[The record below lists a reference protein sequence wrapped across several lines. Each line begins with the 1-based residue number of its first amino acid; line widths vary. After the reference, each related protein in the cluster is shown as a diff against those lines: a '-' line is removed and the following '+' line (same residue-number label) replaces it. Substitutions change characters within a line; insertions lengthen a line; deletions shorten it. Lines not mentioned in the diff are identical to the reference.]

1 MKARRP
7 LALLLALTLLALTG
21 CGASGSRDLTQDV
34 TPQKLDFSQEAP
46 KDAGEAA
53 ARLGLGLLSLAE
65 GENPLLSPLS
75 ILYALAMTENGAAG
89 ETLQEM
95 ETLLGRPVEELNAA
109 LGAYLAGK
117 SEGIQ
122 GTLHLANGI
131 WFREREDFTVEPDF
145 LQTNADC
152 YQAGIYAAP
161 FTDATLRDINAFVR
175 EHTNGMIDGILSE
188 FPPDA
193 VMVLVNALAFQAE
206 WRDKY
211 ETEARPHAFTRED
224 GTVTEV
230 PMLFGGEY
238 RYLETENAAGFLK
251 PYQGGRYAFLALL
264 PNEDSSLPELL
275 ASLTP
280 SQLRDLAA
288 NPQNCEVRTGLPKFQ
303 LSYDADL
310 TDLLPQLGMVQA
322 FDPEN
327 ADFSRLG
334 TVEGANLFLGQVLH
348 RAFLAVGEKGTR
360 AGAATSVV
368 VDATSA
374 MPVEEPKTVLLDRP
388 FLYAIWD
395 TEANLPVFLGALT
408 DPAAAQ

>member
-34 TPQKLDFSQEAP
+34 TPRKLDFTQEAP

-89 ETLQEM
+89 ETLAEM

-109 LGAYLAGK
+109 LGAYLADK
-117 SEGIQ
+117 SDSAQ

-131 WFREREDFTVEPDF
+131 WLREGEGFTAEPDF
-145 LQTNADC
+145 LQVNADC

-161 FTDATLRDINAFVR
+161 FTDATLRDINAFVK
-175 EHTNGMIDGILSE
+175 EHTDGMIDGILSE
-188 FPPDA
+188 LPPDA

-206 WRDKY
+206 WQDKY
-211 ETEARPHAFTRED
+211 ETEARPHEFTRED

-238 RYLETENAAGFLK
+238 RYLETENASGFLK
-251 PYQGGRYAFLALL
+251 PYQGGRYAFAALL
-264 PNEDSSLPELL
+264 PSEGVTAAELL

-280 SQLRDLAA
+280 EGLRELIAQPRD
-288 NPQNCEVRTGLPKFQ
+288 CEVRTGLPKFQ
-303 LSYDADL
+303 LSYDAGL
-310 TDLLPQLGMVQA
+310 TSLLPQLGMAQA
-322 FDPEN
+322 FDPEI

-334 TVEGANLFLGQVLH
+334 SAADGNLYIGQVRH
-348 RAFLAVGEKGTR
+348 RTFIAVGEKGTR
-360 AGAATSVV
+360 AGAATSV
-368 VDATSA
+368 AMNETSA
-374 MPVEEPKTVLLDRP
+374 MPVEEPKVVILDRP

-395 TEANLPVFLGALT
+395 LEANLPVFLGTFT

>member
-1 MKARRP
+1 MRSRRV
-7 LALLLALTLLALTG
+7 LALLLAGMMVLLAG
-21 CGASGSRDLTQDV
+21 CGASDSRDLTGDV
-34 TPQKLDFSQEAP
+34 VPREINFSQEAP

-53 ARLGLGLLSLAE
+53 ARLGLGLLSLSE

-89 ETLQEM
+89 ETLAEM

-109 LGAYLAGK
+109 LGAYLADK
-117 SEGIQ
+117 SDSAQ

-131 WFREREDFTVEPDF
+131 WLREGEGFTAEPDF
-145 LQTNADC
+145 LQVNADC

-161 FTDATLRDINAFVR
+161 FTDATLRDINAFVK
-175 EHTNGMIDGILSE
+175 EHTDGMIDGILSE
-188 FPPDA
+188 LPPDA

-206 WRDKY
+206 WQDKY
-211 ETEARPHAFTRED
+211 ETEARPHEFTRED

-238 RYLETENAAGFLK
+238 RYLETENASGFLK
-251 PYQGGRYAFLALL
+251 PYQGGRYAFAALL
-264 PNEDSSLPELL
+264 PSEGVTAAELL

-280 SQLRDLAA
+280 EGLRELIAQPRD
-288 NPQNCEVRTGLPKFQ
+288 CEVRTGLPKFQ

-310 TDLLPQLGMVQA
+310 TSLLPQLGMAQA
-322 FDPEN
+322 FDPEI

-334 TVEGANLFLGQVLH
+334 SAADGNLYIGQVRH
-348 RAFLAVGEKGTR
+348 RTFIAVGEKGTR
-360 AGAATSVV
+360 AGAATSV
-368 VDATSA
+368 AMNETSA
-374 MPVEEPKTVLLDRP
+374 MPVEEPKVVILDRP

-395 TEANLPVFLGALT
+395 LEANLPVFLGTFT

>member
-1 MKARRP
+1 MRGRRV
-7 LALLLALTLLALTG
+7 LALLLAGMMVLLAG
-21 CGASGSRDLTQDV
+21 CGASDSRDLTGDV
-34 TPQKLDFSQEAP
+34 VPREINFSQEAP

-53 ARLGLGLLSLAE
+53 ARLGLGLLSLSE

-89 ETLQEM
+89 ETLAEM

-109 LGAYLAGK
+109 LGAYLADK
-117 SEGIQ
+117 SDSAQ

-131 WFREREDFTVEPDF
+131 WLREGEGFTAEPDF
-145 LQTNADC
+145 LQVNADC

-161 FTDATLRDINAFVR
+161 FTDATLRDINAFVK
-175 EHTNGMIDGILSE
+175 EHTDGMIDGILSE
-188 FPPDA
+188 LPPDA

-206 WRDKY
+206 WQDKY
-211 ETEARPHAFTRED
+211 ETEARPHEFTRED

-238 RYLETENAAGFLK
+238 RYLETENASGFLK
-251 PYQGGRYAFLALL
+251 PYQGGRYAFAALL
-264 PNEDSSLPELL
+264 PSEGVTAAELL

-280 SQLRDLAA
+280 EGLRELIAQPRD
-288 NPQNCEVRTGLPKFQ
+288 CEVRTGLPKFQ
-303 LSYDADL
+303 LSYDAGL
-310 TDLLPQLGMVQA
+310 TSLLPQLGMAQA
-322 FDPEN
+322 FDPEI

-334 TVEGANLFLGQVLH
+334 SAADGNLYIGQVRH
-348 RAFLAVGEKGTR
+348 RTFIAVGEKGTR
-360 AGAATSVV
+360 AGAATSV
-368 VDATSA
+368 AMNETSA
-374 MPVEEPKTVLLDRP
+374 MPVEEPKVVILDRP

-395 TEANLPVFLGALT
+395 LEANLPVFLGTFT

>member
-53 ARLGLGLLSLAE
+53 ARLGLALLSLAE

-89 ETLQEM
+89 ETLAEM

-145 LQTNADC
+145 LQVNADC

-161 FTDATLRDINAFVR
+161 FTDATLREVNAFVKQ
-175 EHTNGMIDGILSE
+175 HTDGMIDGILSE
-188 FPPDA
+188 LPPDA

-211 ETEARPHAFTRED
+211 EGYQVQDWDFTRED
-224 GTVTEV
+224 GTVTPISLMRDTEWS
-230 PMLFGGEY
+230 
-238 RYLETENAAGFLK
+238 YLETENAAGFLK
-251 PYQGGRYAFLALL
+251 PCRYAFLALL
-264 PNEDSSLPELL
+264 PNEDSSLSELL

-322 FDPEN
+322 FDPMA

-334 TVEGANLFLGQVLH
+334 AVEGENLYIGQVRH
-348 RAFLAVGEKGTR
+348 RTFIAVGEKGTR

-374 MPVEEPKTVLLDRP
+374 LPVEEPKTVLLDRP

-395 TEANLPVFLGALT
+395 TEANLPVFLGTLT

>member
-1 MKARRP
+1 MA
-7 LALLLALTLLALTG
+7 
-21 CGASGSRDLTQDV
+21 GA
-34 TPQKLDFSQEAP
+34 
-46 KDAGEAA
+46 
-53 ARLGLGLLSLAE
+53 
-65 GENPLLSPLS
+65 
-75 ILYALAMTENGAAG
+75 TEKNGAAG

-175 EHTNGMIDGILSE
+175 EHTDGMIDGILSE
-188 FPPDA
+188 LPPDA

-211 ETEARPHAFTRED
+211 EGYQVQDWDFTLADGSVTPVSLMRDTEWS
-224 GTVTEV
+224 
-230 PMLFGGEY
+230 
-238 RYLETENAAGFLK
+238 YLETENAAGFLK

-310 TDLLPQLGMVQA
+310 TDLLPELGMAQA

-334 TVEGANLFLGQVLH
+334 AVEGENLYLGQVLH
-348 RAFLAVGEKGTR
+348 RAFIAVGEKGTR

-395 TEANLPVFLGALT
+395 TEANLPVFLGAFT